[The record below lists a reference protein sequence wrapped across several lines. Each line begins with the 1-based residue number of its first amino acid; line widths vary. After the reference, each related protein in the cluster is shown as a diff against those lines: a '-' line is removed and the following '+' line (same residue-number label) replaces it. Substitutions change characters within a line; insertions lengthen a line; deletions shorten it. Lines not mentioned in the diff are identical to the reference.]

1 MSEIHFWD
9 MDHTVLNNDCDV
21 SWKTF
26 LVSRGYAPVGDLD
39 EAAAFYEEYEQ
50 GVLRVELFNAFQ
62 LRDFSGKTWDE
73 MLAWS
78 REHFAEIAKP
88 QLYMEAERR
97 IAAQRADGLTVCLL
111 TATNRV
117 IATPVAEY
125 LEIDLLATE
134 LSRDEAGRFTG
145 GVDGTYCVGQGKLE
159 YVDAYCE
166 ERRTTRE
173 HAWYYGD
180 STADIAIL
188 EQIGHPVAVNPSPA
202 LRDAALAN
210 DWPVWDFL

>member
-73 MLAWS
+73 GDAGLVA
-78 REHFAEIAKP
+78 RAFCGDRKTTVVHGGRAP
-88 QLYMEAERR
+88 DRC
-97 IAAQRADGLTVCLL
+97 AAG
-111 TATNRV
+111 
-117 IATPVAEY
+117 
-125 LEIDLLATE
+125 
-134 LSRDEAGRFTG
+134 
-145 GVDGTYCVGQGKLE
+145 
-159 YVDAYCE
+159 
-166 ERRTTRE
+166 
-173 HAWYYGD
+173 
-180 STADIAIL
+180 
-188 EQIGHPVAVNPSPA
+188 
-202 LRDAALAN
+202 
-210 DWPVWDFL
+210 